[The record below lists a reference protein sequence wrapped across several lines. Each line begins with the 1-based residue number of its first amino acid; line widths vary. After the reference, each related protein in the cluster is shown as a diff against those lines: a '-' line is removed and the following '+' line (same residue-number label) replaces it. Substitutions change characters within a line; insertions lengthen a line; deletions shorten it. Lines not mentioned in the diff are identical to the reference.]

1 MRPQRPVYITLLTGV
16 QIKKWI
22 RESAAGE
29 MAGHEEGGAEL
40 AAVRVVFDDLRNG
53 DLCVF
58 VQCLQCLSLGL

>member
-1 MRPQRPVYITLLTGV
+1 MCSQRAIYTTSLTGTEIRDKV
-16 QIKKWI
+16 

-40 AAVRVVFDDLRNG
+40 SAMRVVFDDLRNG

-58 VQCLQCLSLGL
+58 V